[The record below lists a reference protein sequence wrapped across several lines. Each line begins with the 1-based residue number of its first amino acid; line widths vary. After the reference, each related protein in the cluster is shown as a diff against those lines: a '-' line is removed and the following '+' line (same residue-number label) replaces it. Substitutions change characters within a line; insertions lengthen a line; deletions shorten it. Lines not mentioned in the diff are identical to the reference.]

1 MLKKF
6 FTEIRALIILV
17 IVAFTVKTTLV
28 EIYVVPTGSMEN
40 TILTGDM
47 LIGNKFIYGMRTPTW
62 IGLPWSRIGFNIPW
76 FRLPQFKK
84 IDNGDV
90 TIFEFPRDPF
100 QKYVKRCIGIPKD
113 SINIKAGIVM
123 VNSDTMLFPEFGKYI
138 KGYTYDPEKIEKL
151 YPYFRGNRDNIE
163 PFVVPYKN
171 MVIDFNNIMDWET
184 IITLLVQDGNEV
196 KLGKNIFTMIDPH
209 EISRTHGFLK
219 NKILRLIS
227 SERKALMREKKERV
241 DYINKLNKK
250 YKEEKLINP
259 WYINYSP
266 ENSEYLLDNI
276 TLNGVTLK
284 NMKKYNIKKDY
295 YFFMGDNRDSSYD
308 SRFWGFVPHDQV
320 LGTPLI
326 SLINIFKFKLRLKA
340 VS

>member
-100 QKYVKRCIGIPKD
+100 QKYVSVVLESLKTQ
-113 SINIKAGIVM
+113 SI
-123 VNSDTMLFPEFGKYI
+123 
-138 KGYTYDPEKIEKL
+138 
-151 YPYFRGNRDNIE
+151 
-163 PFVVPYKN
+163 
-171 MVIDFNNIMDWET
+171 
-184 IITLLVQDGNEV
+184 
-196 KLGKNIFTMIDPH
+196 
-209 EISRTHGFLK
+209 
-219 NKILRLIS
+219 
-227 SERKALMREKKERV
+227 
-241 DYINKLNKK
+241 
-250 YKEEKLINP
+250 
-259 WYINYSP
+259 
-266 ENSEYLLDNI
+266 
-276 TLNGVTLK
+276 
-284 NMKKYNIKKDY
+284 
-295 YFFMGDNRDSSYD
+295 
-308 SRFWGFVPHDQV
+308 
-320 LGTPLI
+320 
-326 SLINIFKFKLRLKA
+326 
-340 VS
+340 